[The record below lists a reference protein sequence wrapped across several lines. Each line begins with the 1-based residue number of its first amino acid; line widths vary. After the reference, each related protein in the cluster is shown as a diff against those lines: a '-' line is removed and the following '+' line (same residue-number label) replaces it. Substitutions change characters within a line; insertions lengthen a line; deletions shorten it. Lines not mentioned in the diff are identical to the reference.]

1 MMLKDLA
8 DQNIR
13 AFEWYY
19 SCELRPGVFTK
30 GLHHQNVWVTR
41 MLMSR
46 IDFNGM
52 RVLDIGA
59 MEGYLTVLARKAGA
73 AVTAYDRPIDF
84 KYRVD
89 LVKEA
94 QKIDFEYVNG
104 LPFNRYVW
112 NHHETMQ
119 PLFECVISSGVFY
132 HTIEPLLFIWFVK
145 SLLRPG
151 GIMIL
156 ETQSVL
162 DDEPYLAA
170 NAHGRYIQGN
180 NYYFPSTGWLD
191 YYIRALGFRPI
202 DIEYV
207 YLREAYGRK
216 MLRTGVTCI
225 LGSEDATCE
234 PDDNWTGREMI
245 LGELAEYQEIVA
257 APSFCGLERVS
268 PTVYDHELYHS
279 NLTPVCL
286 RLTDTIKSKPALPKE
301 PVVLKLEDSLQQA
314 SMIGQ

>member
-1 MMLKDLA
+1 MVLNELA
-8 DQNIR
+8 DQDIR
-13 AFEWYY
+13 DSEWYY

-30 GLHHQNVWVTR
+30 GHHHSNVWVTR

-46 IDFNGM
+46 IDFDGM

-59 MEGYLTVLARKAGA
+59 MEGYLTVLAMKAGA
-73 AVTAYDRPIDF
+73 TVTAYDRPTDF
-84 KYRVD
+84 RYRVD

-104 LPFNRYVW
+104 LPFNHYVW
-112 NHHETMQ
+112 NHHKTMQ
-119 PLFECVISSGVFY
+119 PLFECIIFSGVLY
-132 HTIEPLLFIWFVK
+132 HTIEPLLFLWFVR

-151 GIMIL
+151 GIIVL

-162 DDEPYLAA
+162 DNEPYLAA
-170 NAHGRYIQGN
+170 NAHGRCIQGN

-202 DIEYV
+202 DIEYI

-225 LGSEDATCE
+225 LGAEDATRE
-234 PDDNWTGREMI
+234 PDDTWTGRKTI
-245 LGELAEYQEIVA
+245 LRELAEYQEVVT
-257 APSFCGLERVS
+257 APSFCGVERIS
-268 PTVYDHELYHS
+268 PATYGRELYHS
-279 NLTPVCL
+279 NLAPVCL
-286 RLTDTIKSKPALPKE
+286 RLTDTIKSKPALPKQ
-301 PVVLKLEDSLQQA
+301 PVLLRLEDSLYHA
-314 SMIGQ
+314 

>member
-1 MMLKDLA
+1 MITTLKDLS
-8 DQNIR
+8 DEDIR
-13 AFEWYY
+13 GFQWYY
-19 SCELRPGVFTK
+19 SCELRPGVFTE
-30 GLHHQNVWVTR
+30 GRGHQNVWVTR
-41 MLMSR
+41 TLMSR

-59 MEGYLTVLARKAGA
+59 MECYLTVLATKAGA
-73 AVTAYDRPIDF
+73 TVTAYDRPIDF
-84 KYRVD
+84 EYRVD

-104 LPFNRYVW
+104 VSFNHYVW
-112 NHHETMQ
+112 NHHKTMQ
-119 PLFECVISSGVFY
+119 PLFECIIFSGVLY
-132 HTIEPLLFIWFVK
+132 HTIEPLLFLWFAK

-151 GIMIL
+151 GIMVL

-162 DDEPYLAA
+162 DNEPYLVA
-170 NAHGRYIQGN
+170 NAHGRYVQAS

-207 YLREAYGRK
+207 YLGEAYGRK

-225 LGSEDATCE
+225 LESEDVTRE
-234 PDDNWTGREMI
+234 PDDTWTGRKMI
-245 LGELAEYQEIVA
+245 LRELAEYQDMVT
-257 APSFCGLERVS
+257 APSFCGVERIS
-268 PTVYDHELYHS
+268 PATYDQELCYS

-286 RLTDTIKSKPALPKE
+286 RLTDTIKCKPALPKQ
-301 PVVLKLEDSLQQA
+301 PVLLKLENSLYQP
-314 SMIGQ
+314 